1 MPEGVAR
8 VRLTG
13 ILGGCRARATVRPD
27 QVFHGQDQGGIGQVG
42 SGAIAQLRLD
52 RRPRP
57 RLLRIQR
64 VVEQADVV
72 ERLELGD
79 AHQVE
84 TSALAVRVAD
94 IGG

>member
-1 MPEGVAR
+1 MPEVVAR
-8 VRLTG
+8 VRSTG
-13 ILGGCRARATVRPD
+13 ILSGRRARATICLD
-27 QVFHGQDQGGIGQVG
+27 QVFHGQDQGGVGQIG
-42 SGAIAQLRLD
+42 SGSVAQLQLD

-84 TSALAVRVAD
+84 TSALAVRGAD
-94 IGG
+94 VGG